1 MSVQLT
7 AKRAGYTR
15 YIIAEHGADDLY
27 LWINPNTD
35 LDDVFT
41 AICADTGDV
50 LKVKGYDCIIR
61 DLDY

>member
-1 MSVQLT
+1 MTIKAT

-27 LWINPNTD
+27 LYVKPNTD
-35 LDDVFT
+35 FDTVFA

-50 LKVKGYDCIIR
+50 LKVKGYDCTIR
-61 DLDY
+61 DLED